1 MSLRLLLY
9 YSLLVVFPLDP
20 ANKITSGSSDRFPL
34 DYHSF
39 TLRLSSN
46 YIKLHQ
52 ITMNF
57 LFNYHEITMV
67 SPMMSLRL
75 PWHGMMITTEATSW
89 CRTERAGDG
98 WLWEAVGSKG
108 GSNWAALMEYT
119 YTVFTYVYI
128 YTYYMVNCWLWI
140 GIAKLLQVVRWLGH
154 FSVAI
159 FRPYLKSWRP
169 DFIQNCWWLTS
180 AAAFWLSHGF
190 VIEIHQIWGRR
201 KLST

>member
-1 MSLRLLLY
+1 MKLPWYRQWCPY
-9 YSLLVVFPLDP
+9 
-20 ANKITSGSSDRFPL
+20 
-34 DYHSF
+34 DYHD
-39 TLRLSSN
+39 
-46 YIKLHQ
+46 
-52 ITMNF
+52 M
-57 LFNYHEITMV
+57 
-67 SPMMSLRL
+67 
-75 PWHGMMITTEATSW
+75 
-89 CRTERAGDG
+89 G
-98 WLWEAVGSKG
+98 WWSRQRQRVD
-108 GSNWAALMEYT
+108 AALKELETAGFGRPLVQRGDRIEQHWWSIHIQYLHMYI
-119 YTVFTYVYI
+119 YI